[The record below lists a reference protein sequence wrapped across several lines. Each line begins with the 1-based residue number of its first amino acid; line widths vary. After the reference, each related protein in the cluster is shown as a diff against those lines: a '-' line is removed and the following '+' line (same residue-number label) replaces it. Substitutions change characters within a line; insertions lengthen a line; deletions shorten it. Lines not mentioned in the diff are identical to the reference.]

1 MRLLNGGREV
11 VAVVSGVGA
20 ARPARVIRNSHFAYL
35 GISDQWITSRTGIEE
50 RRWLGPG
57 EGLTGLAVEA
67 STLALVDAECAPEDI
82 DLVIAAT
89 ATSDRVSPGLAPEL
103 ACGLG
108 LRDVPAVDLNA
119 ACTGFLYALDQAVA
133 QIDSGRRRCV
143 LVCGADAASRIID
156 PDDRFTAPLF
166 GDAAG
171 AVVVRA
177 ADAERSCA
185 TCAPAVVLG
194 ADGSLGDILYVDRER
209 HTVHMEGAEVYE
221 RAVDAMA
228 DSARRVCALRG
239 AALEDIDLFVPHQ
252 ANARII
258 KSVLRRLEFP
268 AERTVV
274 YVGAFGN
281 TSASSIPL
289 SLHRA
294 QLDGRLPRGTRVG
307 MAAFGAGLT
316 WAAAL
321 LDWKGCRHTPPGQAP

>member
-1 MRLLNGGREV
+1 M

-20 ARPARVIRNSHFAYL
+20 ARPDLVVRNSHFAYL
-35 GISDQWITSRTGIEE
+35 GISDQWITSRTGIGE

-57 EGLTGLAVEA
+57 ERLTGLAVEA
-67 STLALVDAECAPEDI
+67 SALALADAHCAPEDV

-89 ATSDRVSPGLAPEL
+89 ATPDRVSPGLAPEL
-103 ACGLG
+103 AWGLG
-108 LRDVPAVDLNA
+108 LRGVPAVDLNA

-133 QIDSGRRRCV
+133 QIDAGRRSTV

-177 ADAERSCA
+177 AGAERCCA
-185 TCAPAVVLG
+185 DCAPAVVLG

-209 HTVHMEGAEVYE
+209 ERLTVHMEGAEVYE

-228 DSARRVCALRG
+228 ESARQVCAVRG
-239 AALEDIDLFVPHQ
+239 AELADIDLFVPHQ

-258 KSVLRRLEFP
+258 RSVLRQLRFP

-274 YVGAFGN
+274 YVGESGN

-294 QLDGRLPRGTRVG
+294 QLEGRLPSGTRVG

-321 LDWKGCRHTPPGQAP
+321 LDWKGCRHTPNGQAP